1 MAGQTDL
8 VLSNL
13 GFKAYMSEVG
23 ETPTAADRLVGIKS
37 MSGYGVSINTLD
49 ATELDGNGYARFV
62 ASLKTL
68 KPVTLAFNVRDKETY
83 VRLYE
88 RVFNTDTSDE
98 GYYADFTFVFPKK
111 QGWGTDAVRDVTI
124 TACITDFSLDNV
136 DPDSVQSFTIT
147 IQGQDKPVPFT
158 GTISE

>member
-13 GFKAYMSEVG
+13 GFKVYMSEVG
-23 ETPTAADRLVGIKS
+23 VAPTNADRLVGIKS
-37 MSGYGVSINTLD
+37 MSGYGVSVNTLD
-49 ATELDGNGYARFV
+49 ATELDGTGFARFI

-68 KPVTLAFNVRDKETY
+68 KPITMGFNLRDKETY
-83 VRLYE
+83 KRLYE
-88 RVFNTDTSDE
+88 RVMDTETASED
-98 GYYADFTFVFPKK
+98 YYVDFTFVFPKK
-111 QGWGTDAVRDVTI
+111 TGWDTDVVRDITI
-124 TACITDFSLDNV
+124 TACITEFSLDDV
-136 DPDSVQSFTIT
+136 TTDSVQAFSIT

>member
-13 GFKAYMSEVG
+13 GFKAYMSAVG

-37 MSGYGVSINTLD
+37 MSGYGVSVNTLD
-49 ATELDGNGYARFV
+49 ATELDGTGFARFV

-68 KPVTLAFNVRDKETY
+68 KPITLGFNLRDKGTYKRLYEQAFDKETGSEDYY
-83 VRLYE
+83 V
-88 RVFNTDTSDE
+88 DI
-98 GYYADFTFVFPKK
+98 TFVFPKK
-111 QGWGTDAVRDVTI
+111 TGWDTDVVRDITI
-124 TACITDFSLDNV
+124 TACITDFSLDDVNT
-136 DPDSVQSFTIT
+136 DSVQAFTVT
-147 IQGQDKPVPFT
+147 VQGQDKPVPFT